1 MGAFTGPS
9 TPFGVP
15 TSTIHPSD
23 NDITPD
29 PLASEAERINDLA
42 DQLYNDIRNHERN
55 SRPKP
60 TQ

>member
-1 MGAFTGPS
+1 
-9 TPFGVP
+9 
-15 TSTIHPSD
+15 
-23 NDITPD
+23 
-29 PLASEAERINDLA
+29 LASEAERINDLA